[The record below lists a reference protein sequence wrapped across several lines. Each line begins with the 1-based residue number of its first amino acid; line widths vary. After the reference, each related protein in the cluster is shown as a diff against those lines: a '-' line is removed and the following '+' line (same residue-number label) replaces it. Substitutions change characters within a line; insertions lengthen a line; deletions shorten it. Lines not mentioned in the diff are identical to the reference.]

1 MIRRAVSLALGIAIA
16 AAAIWYL
23 ATPEIVGEVRTVAAT
38 ASWPA
43 LALAMIA
50 GAAVQWLRAWRFAI
64 MTTGRFSLPGTLL
77 VRITLQLNFLNF
89 VLPFRLGE
97 LSYPVL
103 MRRAYG
109 QPILSAAGVLLLARM
124 FDASTVA
131 AILAGTA
138 AALGLL
144 DAPPLEA
151 LLWGAA
157 ALFALAPVVLVL
169 GAHALSRWLA
179 AGLSEGRLP
188 AVLHAAHAALAAR
201 PTQLAAIG
209 LSFVIW
215 LAFGA
220 LATLAANAV
229 AVIPP
234 TVALMGASAGN
245 IAFALPV
252 NGIVGLGAS
261 QMAWVAVVSQAGVSW
276 ADAVISAL
284 AVYVVTFVG
293 AILFGGAAMLIPSPP
308 RDPSRA

>member
-1 MIRRAVSLALGIAIA
+1 
-16 AAAIWYL
+16 
-23 ATPEIVGEVRTVAAT
+23 
-38 ASWPA
+38 
-43 LALAMIA
+43 
-50 GAAVQWLRAWRFAI
+50 
-64 MTTGRFSLPGTLL
+64 
-77 VRITLQLNFLNF
+77 
-89 VLPFRLGE
+89 
-97 LSYPVL
+97 
-103 MRRAYG
+103 
-109 QPILSAAGVLLLARM
+109 
-124 FDASTVA
+124 VA

-201 PTQLAAIG
+201 STQLAAIG

-293 AILFGGAAMLIPSPP
+293 AILFGGVAMLIPSPP

>member
-1 MIRRAVSLALGIAIA
+1 MIRRALSFALGIAIA

-23 ATPEIVGEVRTVAAT
+23 ATPEIVKELRTVAAG

-43 LALAMIA
+43 LALAMIT

-64 MTTGRFSLPGTLL
+64 MTSRRFALPGILL
-77 VRITLQLNFLNF
+77 VRITFQLNFLNF

-109 QPILSAAGVLLLARM
+109 QPILSAAGVLLLARI
-124 FDASTVA
+124 FDSCSVA

-144 DAPPLEA
+144 DAPPLQA

-157 ALFALAPVVLVL
+157 ALLALAPIVLVL
-169 GAHALSRWLA
+169 GAHALSGWLA
-179 AGLSEGRLP
+179 AGPGARRLP
-188 AVLHAAHAALAAR
+188 AALHAAHAALAAR
-201 PTQLAAIG
+201 PAQLAAIG

-229 AVIPP
+229 AAIPP
-234 TVALMGASAGN
+234 TVALLGAAGAN

-261 QMAWVAVVSQAGVSW
+261 QAAWVALVSEAGIAW
-276 ADAVISAL
+276 TDAVLSAL
-284 AVYVVTFVG
+284 AVYAVTLAG
-293 AILFGGAAMLIPSPP
+293 ALVFGGAAMLAAGI
-308 RDPSRA
+308 SRGASRP